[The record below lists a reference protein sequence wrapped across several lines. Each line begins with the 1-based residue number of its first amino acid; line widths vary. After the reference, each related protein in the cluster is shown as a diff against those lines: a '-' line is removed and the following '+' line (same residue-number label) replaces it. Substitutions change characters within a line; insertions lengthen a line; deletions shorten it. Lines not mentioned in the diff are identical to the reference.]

1 MMEQREQLEQAAE
14 LELWAQRG
22 RLAQRELREL
32 MGQPEI
38 PDYLAQRGWL
48 VVREIPEPQVLSA
61 RLARQVRQVQRA
73 YKVRRAQ
80 VVQLALQDRPELD
93 QRVVQARR
101 VQRGRLEPRA
111 QAVKPY

>member
-1 MMEQREQLEQAAE
+1 MDRREQLEQAAE
-14 LELWAQRG
+14 LELW
-22 RLAQRELREL
+22 AQRELREL

-48 VVREIPEPQVLSA
+48 VVREIPAPQVLSA
-61 RLARQVRQVQRA
+61 LLEQQVRQVQRA

-80 VVQLALQDRPELD
+80 VVRLALQDRPELD

-101 VQRGRLEPRA
+101 VQRDRLEPRA